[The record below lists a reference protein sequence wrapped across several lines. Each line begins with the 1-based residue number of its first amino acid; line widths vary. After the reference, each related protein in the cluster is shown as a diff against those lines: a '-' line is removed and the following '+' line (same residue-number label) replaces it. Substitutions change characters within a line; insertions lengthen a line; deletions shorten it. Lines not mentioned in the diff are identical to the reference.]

1 MDNGVGEIGA
11 MGKIEERTGEKTAEE
26 IAEKTGEKTAEEIAE
41 KMEKKAEEIME
52 EKIAEKKG
60 GGGFCMGACGCG
72 GVTGNS
78 GKNPSIVVKEE
89 HEAGEFPEEKFEEL
103 GNFIDSL
110 PSKEGALIQVLYK
123 AQELFGY
130 LPREVQLF
138 VARKLG
144 VPGAAVTGVVTFYS
158 YFTTEKRGKHLISV
172 CMGTACFVKGSEKL
186 LARLKSILNIDCG
199 QTTPDGM
206 YTLEEVRCLGA
217 CGLAPVLTV
226 DGKVYGNVRE
236 EDIGNIIDITEA

>member
-1 MDNGVGEIGA
+1 MDKGIGEIGA
-11 MGKIEERTGEKTAEE
+11 MGEIEEITGEKA
-26 IAEKTGEKTAEEIAE
+26 AE
-41 KMEKKAEEIME
+41 KMEEKAAGKMAEEIG
-52 EKIAEKKG
+52 EKKG
-60 GGGFCMGACGCG
+60 GGGFCMGGCGCG
-72 GVTGNS
+72 GVTENS
-78 GKNPSIVVKEE
+78 GKNLSIVKEE
-89 HEAGEFPEEKFEEL
+89 TKAGEFPKEKFEEL
-103 GNFIDSL
+103 CKFIDSL

-130 LPREVQLF
+130 LPRDVQLF

-172 CMGTACFVKGSEKL
+172 CMGTACFVKGAEKL

-236 EDIGNIIDITEA
+236 EDVGNILEITEA